1 MSNIN
6 DKRIAK
12 NTMILYFRL
21 GITMLVALYTS
32 RIVLSA
38 LGIEDYGIYNVVGGV
53 IALFSFLNGA
63 LGAATSRFI
72 TFELG
77 QNNLSRLV
85 DIFRS
90 SYTVH
95 LLLAV
100 IVVILAETL
109 GLWFVNYKLV
119 IPESRIFAA
128 NVIYQFTVL
137 SCAITII
144 QVPLNAEI
152 IAHEKMEFYAYIG
165 LVDVFLRL
173 LIAFIL
179 CQFVG
184 NKLILYGTLLLGVT
198 IILFICYYIYCKKK
212 FVECKMSILL
222 HKNILLGMLSYSGW
236 SLLGSA
242 AYVLKD
248 QGVNMLL
255 NIFFGPVINAARGI
269 AYQVNTAISSFAQN
283 FTLALN
289 PQIIKSY
296 ATDDL
301 ERTKSLLFRGSK
313 FSCYLM
319 LFFSIP
325 IFVETQYVL
334 TVWLTTVPEYTVI
347 FTRLVIINSILES
360 FTYTIGT
367 TVQATGRIKYYQ
379 ILVGGILLLNLPV
392 SYLLLNIGYPPYIT
406 LIVSIVFTLL
416 SLLIRALVLNTLI
429 HISVFVY
436 LFKVVL
442 MTLTIG
448 SIGMLPSLVITL
460 LMDEGFLRLLVV
472 VSMSFLCIGIS
483 IWFLGLDL
491 EEKKLIKPFVVKQV
505 RRLVASIRF

>member
-179 CQFVG
+179 C
-184 NKLILYGTLLLGVT
+184 KSMLILHSTNFFLQ
-198 IILFICYYIYCKKK
+198 YI
-212 FVECKMSILL
+212 
-222 HKNILLGMLSYSGW
+222 
-236 SLLGSA
+236 
-242 AYVLKD
+242 
-248 QGVNMLL
+248 
-255 NIFFGPVINAARGI
+255 
-269 AYQVNTAISSFAQN
+269 
-283 FTLALN
+283 
-289 PQIIKSY
+289 
-296 ATDDL
+296 
-301 ERTKSLLFRGSK
+301 
-313 FSCYLM
+313 
-319 LFFSIP
+319 
-325 IFVETQYVL
+325 
-334 TVWLTTVPEYTVI
+334 
-347 FTRLVIINSILES
+347 
-360 FTYTIGT
+360 
-367 TVQATGRIKYYQ
+367 
-379 ILVGGILLLNLPV
+379 
-392 SYLLLNIGYPPYIT
+392 
-406 LIVSIVFTLL
+406 
-416 SLLIRALVLNTLI
+416 
-429 HISVFVY
+429 
-436 LFKVVL
+436 
-442 MTLTIG
+442 
-448 SIGMLPSLVITL
+448 
-460 LMDEGFLRLLVV
+460 
-472 VSMSFLCIGIS
+472 
-483 IWFLGLDL
+483 
-491 EEKKLIKPFVVKQV
+491 
-505 RRLVASIRF
+505 